1 MERNVFSQE
10 AVRRAFRGFLLVK
23 ADLTRF
29 DGDSKELMKRFGVVG
44 PPTIVFISPDGR
56 EIKETRIVGDVSV
69 SGFLSKLAKAV
80 RA

>member
-1 MERNVFSQE
+1 
-10 AVRRAFRGFLLVK
+10 
-23 ADLTRF
+23 
-29 DGDSKELMKRFGVVG
+29 VVG